1 MAAGDKNY
9 KVHVSISLIPIEE
22 TVLADGTTKT
32 QNLHSLIDKAEGGQ
46 QVVLGMPGYPDS
58 VVLYEKVLVPEGL
71 TDLATLLNDTFTS
84 VEAIFLKIVPPV
96 RTAPY
101 PVVGIY
107 SADHSTCLSELS
119 DGGSFA
125 YLYRCH
131 HSLDQIH
138 VVANASDVY
147 IDVLIAGNTG
157 AR

>member
-9 KVHVSISLIPIEE
+9 KVHVAISLIPIEE
-22 TVLADGTTKT
+22 TVLADGSTKV
-32 QNLHSLIDKAEGGQ
+32 QNLHSLIDKSEGGQ

-58 VVLYEKVLVPEGL
+58 VVLYEKVLVPQEL
-71 TDLATLLNDTFTS
+71 TDLATLLSDTFIS
-84 VEAIFLKIVPPV
+84 VEVLFLKIVPPV

-107 SADHSTCLSELS
+107 SADYTTCLSELS
-119 DGGSFA
+119 EGGSFA

-131 HSLDQIH
+131 HALDEIH

-147 IDVLIAGNTG
+147 IDVLLAGNTG